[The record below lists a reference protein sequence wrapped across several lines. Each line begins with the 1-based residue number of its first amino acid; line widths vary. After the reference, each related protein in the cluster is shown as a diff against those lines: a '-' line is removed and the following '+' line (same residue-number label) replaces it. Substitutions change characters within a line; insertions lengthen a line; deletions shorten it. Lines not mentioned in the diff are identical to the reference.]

1 MAKTVRVVHKQRT
14 NTSSNWSTANPV
26 LAVGQIGIESDT
38 RKIKVGDGVTTWNSL
53 HYAAF
58 ETVWSSSNP
67 AMQNSGY
74 AVGTVWVN
82 TDTFKAYICLSGAT
96 NAAVWALITQT
107 NDFTDTDKSYIDFL
121 TGFTSATSLANI
133 SVSKRLVY
141 VTLSAASTLSLASSL
156 ADGRDIL
163 IIVYNSATSAVSLTL
178 PTTGNYESKKND
190 GTNISSVSVP
200 AGGKVEISIVAL
212 NSKYY
217 IKTNA

>member
-1 MAKTVRVVHKQRT
+1 MAKTVSVVHKQRT
-14 NTSSNWSTANPV
+14 NTSANWSTANPV
-26 LAVGQIGIESDT
+26 LAVGQIGIESNT

-58 ETVWSSSNP
+58 ETVLSTTNP
-67 AMQNSGY
+67 AAQNSGY
-74 AVGTVWVN
+74 AVGTVWIN
-82 TDTFKAYICLSGAT
+82 TNTNRAYMCLSGAT
-96 NAAVWALITQT
+96 NAVWVLITPA
-107 NDFTDTDKSYIDFL
+107 NDFTDTYKGYLDFL

-163 IIVYNSATSAVSLTL
+163 IIVYNSATSAISLTL
-178 PTTGNYESKKND
+178 PTTGNYESKKTD

>member
-1 MAKTVRVVHKQRT
+1 MAKSISVIHIQRT
-14 NTSSNWSTANPV
+14 NTASNWSTANPV

-38 RKIKVGDGVTTWNSL
+38 RKLKFGDGVTTWNSL

-58 ETVWSSSNP
+58 ESVRSSSNP

-82 TDTFKAYICLSGAT
+82 TTTSKAFVCLSGGT
-96 NAAVWALITQT
+96 SAVWVLITPT
-107 NDFTDTDKSYIDFL
+107 NDFTDAYKGYIDFL
-121 TGFTSATSLANI
+121 TGYTAATTLANL
-133 SVSKRLVY
+133 SVSKRLAF
-141 VTLSAASTLSLASSL
+141 VTLSSASTLSLNGTL
-156 ADGRDIL
+156 ADGRDML
-163 IIVYNSATSAVSLTL
+163 IIVYNTSTSAITLTL
-178 PTTGNYESKKND
+178 PTTGSYESKKND
-190 GTNISSVSVP
+190 GTNIASVSVP